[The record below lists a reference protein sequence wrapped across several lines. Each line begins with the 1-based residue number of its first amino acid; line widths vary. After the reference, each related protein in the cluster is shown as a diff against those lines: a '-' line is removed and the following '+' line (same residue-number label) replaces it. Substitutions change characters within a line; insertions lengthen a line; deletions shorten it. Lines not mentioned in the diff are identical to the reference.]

1 MFVYSIVTLTRIITY
16 RPQYDITLLS
26 LVTLS
31 LDPVLRALTMLDRD
45 RRILQQ
51 ADSALWDEALTSPT
65 VTGEAGSLPCH
76 P

>member
-1 MFVYSIVTLTRIITY
+1 MHESQWIALNMTLHCY
-16 RPQYDITLLS
+16 HFLP
-26 LVTLS
+26 

-65 VTGEAGSLPCH
+65 VTGKAPCFVILD
-76 P
+76 